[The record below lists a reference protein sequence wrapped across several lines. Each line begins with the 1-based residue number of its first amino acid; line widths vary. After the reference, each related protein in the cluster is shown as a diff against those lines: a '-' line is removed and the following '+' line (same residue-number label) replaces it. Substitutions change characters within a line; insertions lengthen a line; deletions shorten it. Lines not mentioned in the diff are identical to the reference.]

1 MNYDKNGFLGWSSLI
16 NFDDDKQ
23 IVFLTKSD

>member
-1 MNYDKNGFLGWSSLI
+1 MNYDKNDFLSWSSLI